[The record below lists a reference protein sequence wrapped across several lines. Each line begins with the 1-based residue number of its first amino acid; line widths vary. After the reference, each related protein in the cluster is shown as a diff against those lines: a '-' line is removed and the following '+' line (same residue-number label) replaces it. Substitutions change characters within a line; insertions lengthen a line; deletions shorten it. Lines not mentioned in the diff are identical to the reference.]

1 LTRCKNLVLGCGL
14 TIAATL
20 MWLVSAC
27 SQRVVNPTQTEPSK
41 AANSLTTESKLSST
55 MSATTTTTNEVTEPP
70 IISTPETSTTE
81 MPTTT
86 TTPAVT
92 LPYVVNA
99 APSTTAAPF
108 DINSYR
114 LTINGLVNNS
124 LSLSY
129 AQIESYPTVTESVE
143 LICPGIE
150 DETDEWTGVPLAT
163 LLNIAGLSPEASE
176 FVFTGAD
183 GYNIQ
188 LPLEAVQQ
196 SGVFLAYQINGLAT
210 QEARGYPLRLVVS
223 GGPGLDWVEWLTS
236 IEVKPLQASFSNPTS
251 IMPKLESNVPSNGTK
266 SCSCLFNLIS
276 KNQT

>member
-1 LTRCKNLVLGCGL
+1 MGCGL

-20 MWLVSAC
+20 MWLASAC
-27 SQRVVNPTQTEPSK
+27 SQLVVNSTPNQPSK
-41 AANSLTTESKLSST
+41 VANAPTTESKLSST
-55 MSATTTTTNEVTEPP
+55 MPATNTTTNEVTEPP

-86 TTPAVT
+86 TKPAVT
-92 LPYVVNA
+92 LPSVVNA
-99 APSTTAAPF
+99 APSTTTAPF

-143 LICPGIE
+143 LVCPGIE
-150 DETDEWTGVPLAT
+150 DETDEWTGVPLVT
-163 LLNIAGLSPEASE
+163 LLNVAGLSPGASE

-236 IEVKPLQASFSNPTS
+236 IEVKPIQVSFSNPS
-251 IMPKLESNVPSNGTK
+251 AVMSKLVINVPASGSK
-266 SCSCLFNLIS
+266 SCSCLFS
-276 KNQT
+276 AVVKNQT

>member
-1 LTRCKNLVLGCGL
+1 
-14 TIAATL
+14 
-20 MWLVSAC
+20 MWLTSAC
-27 SQRVVNPTQTEPSK
+27 SQLVTSSTPIQKSK
-41 AANSLTTESKLSST
+41 VANSPTTESKLSLT
-55 MSATTTTTNEVTEPP
+55 MPATTTTTNEVIEPP
-70 IISTPETSTTE
+70 VISTPETSTTE

-86 TTPAVT
+86 TKPTTT
-92 LPYVVNA
+92 LPSVVNA
-99 APSTTAAPF
+99 APSTTTAPF

-129 AQIESYPTVTESVE
+129 AQIESYPTVTESAE
-143 LICPGIE
+143 LVCPGIE
-150 DETDEWTGVPLAT
+150 DETDDWTGVPLAT
-163 LLNIAGLSPEASE
+163 LLNVAGLSPGASE

-236 IEVKPLQASFSNPTS
+236 IEVKPIQVSFSNPS
-251 IMPKLESNVPSNGTK
+251 AIMTKLVSNVPTYGSK
-266 SCSCLFNLIS
+266 SCSCLFS
-276 KNQT
+276 AVVKKQT